1 MIKVKVLSKDNK
13 HIDEVNVLGHADYE
27 EYGKDI
33 VCSSVSSIITTT
45 VNGIYEI
52 DKEYLNVEANKEGNM
67 KITIMKVDQV
77 CDKLIKNMLSLLSEL
92 EESYPENIKVSNK

>member
-1 MIKVKVLSKDNK
+1 MIKVKVLGKNK
-13 HIDEVNVLGHADYE
+13 IEQISILGHADYE

-33 VCSSVSSIITTT
+33 VCSSVSSIVTTT

-52 DKEYLNVEANKEGNM
+52 NKEYLNLEENKDGM
-67 KITIMKVDQV
+67 IITILKEDKV

-92 EESYPENIKVSNK
+92 QESYPENIKVM

>member
-1 MIKVKVLSKDNK
+1 MIKVKVLSMKN
-13 HIDEVNVLGHADYE
+13 HIDRIDIIGHADYE

-33 VCSSVSSIITTT
+33 VCSSVSSIVTTT

-52 DKEYLNVEANKEGNM
+52 DKDYLNVKEEKDGM
-67 KITIMKVDQV
+67 IITILKNDDV

-92 EESYPENIKVSNK
+92 EETYPENIKVK